1 MSRSPDS
8 AVADS
13 LRRRRVAQR
22 LRPPLTAAHTPHSH
36 SLVQPRPTR
45 RISLSPVCPSVRSF
59 PHPLARSTGCVSAR
73 PCRHRRSR
81 VFGLIDRALAVGAC
95 RVLAR
100 GAMLD
105 ESMFEDIHE
114 IAENSAYLRA
124 VEEKDVSLEMYEQL
138 PPYEQ
143 CREIED
149 KLRADNRLSFECI
162 FNEPTGF
169 YAIKT
174 FLIADYA
181 VDKAIFIKDVEAYKS
196 MRFES
201 ARRKV
206 AALLYQRF
214 VSTDP
219 EHEFKHGL
227 SVFQIIQQS
236 KGAEEKKERD
246 GKVQPASINL
256 SASPSHAQSLELKTV
271 IPPASPLAA
280 STANTSN
287 GHTLAALQSPSAL
300 GNTLS
305 VQHPHANG
313 VTVGGPSPH
322 AMHHSPITPSSPSH
336 AAHTLLQMGSNNNP
350 IGVYGKSVRIVREK
364 VNRGEA
370 PKDLFDEVA
379 RDVMTDLKL
388 DAFPRF
394 KQGDF
399 YRRYIRTKAIE
410 TQKVQVKDF
419 TTFRVLGRGGF
430 GAVHACRKKNSGQIY
445 AMKVAPLTSRAHHTA
460 NSHRAV
466 PLSNQPCLAS
476 RVCSHL
482 RPPPFALCGVCA
494 CVCAVHQQEAG
505 EGEECAGQCAGGA
518 QRADDDEVSLRH
530 QPQVRAAGR
539 RHAVPHHGPHA
550 GRRPQVPSHQRGQV
564 HREESAL
571 LRGAGAARTR
581 ARAQTVHH
589 LQRHEG
595 NTHTHTC
602 TPRTPDGMRN

>member
-1 MSRSPDS
+1 
-8 AVADS
+8 
-13 LRRRRVAQR
+13 
-22 LRPPLTAAHTPHSH
+22 
-36 SLVQPRPTR
+36 
-45 RISLSPVCPSVRSF
+45 
-59 PHPLARSTGCVSAR
+59 
-73 PCRHRRSR
+73 
-81 VFGLIDRALAVGAC
+81 
-95 RVLAR
+95 
-100 GAMLD
+100 
-105 ESMFEDIHE
+105 MFEDIHE

-138 PPYEQ
+138 PPYES
-143 CREIED
+143 CRDIEE
-149 KLRADNRLSFECI
+149 KLRADNRLTFDCI

-169 YAIKT
+169 YCIKT

-219 EHEFKHGL
+219 EHDFKHGL

-271 IPPASPLAA
+271 IPPASPLNA

-287 GHTLAALQSPSAL
+287 GHTSTLALPSPSA
-300 GNTLS
+300 GTTLNS
-305 VQHPHANG
+305 QHVNG
-313 VTVGGPSPH
+313 LTVGGSSASPH
-322 AMHHSPITPSSPSH
+322 TIQHSPITPSSPSH

-394 KQGDF
+394 KQGEF

-445 AMKVAPLTSRAHHTA
+445 AMKVT
-460 NSHRAV
+460 
-466 PLSNQPCLAS
+466 
-476 RVCSHL
+476 
-482 RPPPFALCGVCA
+482 
-494 CVCAVHQQEAG
+494 QQL
-505 EGEECAGQCAGGA
+505 Q
-518 QRADDDEVSLRH
+518 LN
-530 QPQVRAAGR
+530 
-539 RHAVPHHGPHA
+539 
-550 GRRPQVPSHQRGQV
+550 
-564 HREESAL
+564 
-571 LRGAGAARTR
+571 RTR
-581 ARAQTVHH
+581 HR
-589 LQRHEG
+589 L
-595 NTHTHTC
+595 
-602 TPRTPDGMRN
+602 

>member
-1 MSRSPDS
+1 
-8 AVADS
+8 
-13 LRRRRVAQR
+13 
-22 LRPPLTAAHTPHSH
+22 
-36 SLVQPRPTR
+36 
-45 RISLSPVCPSVRSF
+45 
-59 PHPLARSTGCVSAR
+59 
-73 PCRHRRSR
+73 
-81 VFGLIDRALAVGAC
+81 
-95 RVLAR
+95 
-100 GAMLD
+100 
-105 ESMFEDIHE
+105 MFEDIHE

-143 CREIED
+143 CRDIED

-169 YAIKT
+169 YCIKT
-174 FLIADYA
+174 FLVADYA

-271 IPPASPLAA
+271 IPPASPLNA
-280 STANTSN
+280 SVANTASN
-287 GHTLAALQSPSAL
+287 GHSNLAAFPSPSTGAAL
-300 GNTLS
+300 TIHH
-305 VQHPHANG
+305 VNG
-313 VTVGGPSPH
+313 LTAGGPSASPH
-322 AMHHSPITPSSPSH
+322 AAIQHSPITPSSPSH

-350 IGVYGKSVRIVREK
+350 IGVYGKSVRVVREK

-394 KQGDF
+394 KQGEF

-445 AMKVAPLTSRAHHTA
+445 AMKVTHQSHSAPFNARSLSSCQRRLPLYCRRCPCTVALAHCVCHSCAT
-460 NSHRAV
+460 NWRV
-466 PLSNQPCLAS
+466 CLA
-476 RVCSHL
+476 C
-482 RPPPFALCGVCA
+482 
-494 CVCAVHQQEAG
+494 
-505 EGEECAGQCAGGA
+505 
-518 QRADDDEVSLRH
+518 VSLC
-530 QPQVRAAGR
+530 
-539 RHAVPHHGPHA
+539 
-550 GRRPQVPSHQRGQV
+550 
-564 HREESAL
+564 SAS
-571 LRGAGAARTR
+571 TR
-581 ARAQTVHH
+581 SW
-589 LQRHEG
+589 
-595 NTHTHTC
+595 
-602 TPRTPDGMRN
+602 